1 MLYITVMKYLFYQ
14 LLIILSINAA
24 AQEHEVI
31 TTNSERDLIP
41 EGIAIDNKTG
51 TIYVSSINRHK
62 IISINNGKAKDF
74 IKADQDGFME
84 GLGLKIDEKRRWL
97 WALSVLRDG
106 SFFYSKV
113 HAFDIA
119 TGKTMQQYSIQD
131 TIPHLFNDLAIAA
144 NGNLFIT
151 DTYFSAV
158 YKVNPA
164 AKKLE
169 LLICSSLLDYPNGL
183 TFGNNCLYIATYRN
197 GLVLLDTTTKEIKK
211 LGGVSDTTIA
221 LGLDGLV
228 FSNNTLTG
236 VYNTGST
243 PGQNCIIQYFL
254 SANGDRVEREE
265 ILVQGHSSFADPTTA
280 ALFNKRLYVLAN
292 SHLDVFNTNK
302 TSTKGIEDKLKPV
315 TILVYKL
322 E

>member
-1 MLYITVMKYLFYQ
+1 
-14 LLIILSINAA
+14 
-24 AQEHEVI
+24 
-31 TTNSERDLIP
+31 
-41 EGIAIDNKTG
+41 
-51 TIYVSSINRHK
+51 
-62 IISINNGKAKDF
+62 
-74 IKADQDGFME
+74 
-84 GLGLKIDEKRRWL
+84 
-97 WALSVLRDG
+97 LSVLRDS